1 MSRQNLQRVFDAAD
15 TMDRNIGMNAW
26 VRYHSLLK
34 RVAQRTGTTQ
44 DKATAVFAALS
55 PNNDYLGNLRDAI
68 RVLEAVRDGR
78 TPEQTKVSTYHPN
91 KFKAFAL
98 AKGTPPLDVLRTPK
112 VRNFYLNLLD
122 PQDPSPVTVD
132 GHLFNAWSGVRRRLD
147 SAAQRFNAKHYFDV
161 AADLHHIAVHQGL
174 LANQVQGIVWFTW
187 KRLHRI
193 LHSDQLEL
201 LPADEMIVDIL

>member
-1 MSRQNLQRVFDAAD
+1 
-15 TMDRNIGMNAW
+15 MDLNIGLQAW
-26 VRYHSLLK
+26 KRYHALLS
-34 RVAQRTGTTQ
+34 RVAKRTGTTQ

-78 TPEQTKVSTYHPN
+78 LPEAVKVSTYHPN
-91 KFKAFAL
+91 KFKAFDL
-98 AKGTPPLDVLRTPK
+98 AKGRPPLEVLKTPK

-122 PQDPSPVTVD
+122 PEDPQPVTID
-132 GHLFNAWSGVRRRLD
+132 GHMFNAWAGVRLRLD
-147 SAAQRFNAKHYFDV
+147 SAAQRYNAKHYFDV
-161 AADLHHIAVHQGL
+161 AADVHHIAVHQGL
-174 LANQVQGIVWFTW
+174 LANQVQGIIWFTW

-193 LHSDQLEL
+193 RHNDQLEL